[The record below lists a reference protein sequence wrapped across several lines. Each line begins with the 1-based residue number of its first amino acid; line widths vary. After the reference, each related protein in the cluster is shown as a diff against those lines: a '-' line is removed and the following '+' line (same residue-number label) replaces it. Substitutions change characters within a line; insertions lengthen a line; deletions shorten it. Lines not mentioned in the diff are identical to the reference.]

1 MTTRNSYKW
10 TMRDRVVVA
19 YIIGSVLLALGITE
33 DSPLGAYL
41 LSVSAMLLTVIL
53 VRYYRFPRL
62 RWADRIR
69 QIREDITKE

>member
-1 MTTRNSYKW
+1 
-10 TMRDRVVVA
+10 MRDRVVVA

>member
-1 MTTRNSYKW
+1 MTRKSYKW

-33 DSPLGAYL
+33 DSSLGAYL
-41 LSVSAMLLTVIL
+41 LSVSAMLLTLIL

-69 QIREDITKE
+69 KMREDITK

>member
-1 MTTRNSYKW
+1 
-10 TMRDRVVVA
+10 MRDRVVVA

-33 DSPLGAYL
+33 DSSLGAYL
-41 LSVSAMLLTVIL
+41 LSVSAMLLTL
-53 VRYYRFPRL
+53 VLLRYYRFPRL